1 VKRRDLERHLT
12 AHGCRAVGGT
22 KHAKWRGPINEV
34 SALPRHK
41 EPRPGAGDLRLPFG
55 IPSPSV
61 PCGNEDGRRDLK
73 LSTQTEIVS

>member
-22 KHAKWRGPINEV
+22 KHAKWRGPMNEV

-41 EPRPGAGDLRLPFG
+41 EIGPGLARAICKQLGVPAPRNPH
-55 IPSPSV
+55 
-61 PCGNEDGRRDLK
+61 
-73 LSTQTEIVS
+73 